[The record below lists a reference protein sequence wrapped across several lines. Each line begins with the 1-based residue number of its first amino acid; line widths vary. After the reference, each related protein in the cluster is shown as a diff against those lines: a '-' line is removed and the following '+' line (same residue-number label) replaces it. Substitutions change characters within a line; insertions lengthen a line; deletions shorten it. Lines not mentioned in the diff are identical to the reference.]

1 MTIDREYA
9 REDMADVATALDDD
23 LDTLPLFVVD
33 DDPGLG
39 VVVYALFA
47 TVAVLAG
54 AILAFALSFDEIVVT
69 TFTAGPTVQT
79 LPIWIFGNLFRPNQA
94 PVINV
99 VAATLTVLAVLPVWL
114 AQRFGGDVAG
124 SRL

>member
-47 TVAVLAG
+47 AAVVLAG
-54 AILAFALSFDEIVVT
+54 ALL
-69 TFTAGPTVQT
+69 
-79 LPIWIFGNLFRPNQA
+79 WW
-94 PVINV
+94 
-99 VAATLTVLAVLPVWL
+99 AV
-114 AQRFGGDVAG
+114 
-124 SRL
+124 

>member
-1 MTIDREYA
+1 MMRG
-9 REDMADVATALDDD
+9 AL
-23 LDTLPLFVVD
+23 V
-33 DDPGLG
+33 
-39 VVVYALFA
+39 
-47 TVAVLAG
+47 AG

-99 VAATLTVLAVLPVWL
+99 VAAALTLVAIIPVWL
-114 AQRFGGDVAG
+114 AQRFGGDPGDDAG
-124 SRL
+124 VSCEPVDVHCPRARIPVV

>member
-39 VVVYALFA
+39 VVVYALLA
-47 TVAVLAG
+47 AVAVLAG
-54 AILAFALSFDEIVVT
+54 ALL
-69 TFTAGPTVQT
+69 
-79 LPIWIFGNLFRPNQA
+79 WW
-94 PVINV
+94 
-99 VAATLTVLAVLPVWL
+99 AV
-114 AQRFGGDVAG
+114 
-124 SRL
+124 

>member
-39 VVVYALFA
+39 VVVYALLA
-47 TVAVLAG
+47 AVALLAG
-54 AILAFALSFDEIVVT
+54 ALL
-69 TFTAGPTVQT
+69 
-79 LPIWIFGNLFRPNQA
+79 WW
-94 PVINV
+94 
-99 VAATLTVLAVLPVWL
+99 AV
-114 AQRFGGDVAG
+114 
-124 SRL
+124 